1 MPKRILEYENEIVE
15 SALNNGIYLKKGEEM
30 PIIIPVVIY
39 TGKNKW
45 NVSGY
50 IENCKKILSPL
61 ESFRLGNYYI
71 IDVNNYTKEE
81 LLNDKSV
88 ISKLMLLEK
97 IKSAQELYEVYR
109 KIIKNEKEQSNMK
122 LLLIILKHIYKGKLD
137 EKYTK
142 ELEKELITKLEK
154 GGEVDMIEETIKRLI
169 QKENKELVNKGRKES
184 LIDVAKRMLKENVD
198 IDFITKITGL
208 RKEQFIK

>member
-1 MPKRILEYENEIVE
+1 MKQFTYYDYLEYRKIELVLNRQSGIKIQKIIGLMEEPVE
-15 SALNNGIYLKKGEEM
+15 YK
-30 PIIIPVVIY
+30 
-39 TGKNKW
+39 
-45 NVSGY
+45 Y
-50 IENCKKILSPL
+50 I
-61 ESFRLGNYYI
+61 
-71 IDVNNYTKEE
+71 
-81 LLNDKSV
+81 
-88 ISKLMLLEK
+88 
-97 IKSAQELYEVYR
+97 ELYEVYR